1 MDADGMPIILTFYR
15 SIEADDAE
23 WVLQQLQ
30 QDPRADVDVHLNS
43 AGGHVHAALA
53 IFNALKARH
62 TTVYID
68 GIAASAASVIAMS
81 GKRVIAA
88 ENALV
93 MIHDP
98 WTTVTGNSTEMR
110 RHADMLDMHRD
121 ALLLAY
127 SRTGLDRA
135 VLLQMLADET
145 WLTASEALR
154 LGFVDEITEAQAYA
168 AHAPTC
174 FASYIHTP
182 KELLTMPQ
190 PHNQGAR
197 APHSTPAS
205 PDTSSAVQ
213 AAVAAIRARNT
224 EILAIAEPHLG
235 NSEIRAYVDN
245 VIASADM
252 SVSLD
257 QVGRGILAI
266 MGRHSEPLGGYLGVT
281 AGSTASAISHSS
293 AHRSG
298 ADFVT
303 AASDALALRAGI
315 RVARPHPGARDVQG
329 MALSDIMRA
338 SLSRS
343 GRSDGF
349 GANNRSDLVRAA
361 MSTSDFPAILE
372 NTLGK
377 ALRAGYE
384 AEPAT
389 YESWTRRVLVPD
401 FKQQSRVLLGS
412 APQLLPVP
420 EGGEYA
426 LGSMEDDKSVPYSV
440 KKFGRLVQLTWE
452 ALVNDD
458 LGAFL
463 RITQAMGQA
472 AARAEGDAV
481 YSTFADNAGAGTTMQ
496 DSRPL
501 FHADHKNL
509 AKAFP
514 DITADALAAARVLL
528 RRQIAMGGGAL
539 NLPPRFL
546 LVAPEHEQAAEI
558 LLAAAARSLT
568 QGDSSTLIPAW
579 LAQLQLIVE
588 ARLPANA
595 FYVLTSPDAV
605 DTLER
610 AHLEE
615 DNGPRITEDEGFK
628 TDARTYKVRHVFA
641 ARWLDWRGAAK
652 VPLS

>member
-1 MDADGMPIILTFYR
+1 MPILLTLY
-15 SIEADDAE
+15 STIEPDLAE
-23 WVLQQLQ
+23 YVLAELQ
-30 QDPRADVDVHLNS
+30 RDKSAAVEVRINS
-43 AGGHVHAALA
+43 AGGSVHAALA
-53 IFNALKARH
+53 IFNALKSRQ

-68 GIAASAASVIAMS
+68 GVAASAASVIAMA
-81 GKRVIAA
+81 GRRVVAA
-88 ENALV
+88 ENALL

-98 WTTVTGNSTEMR
+98 WTTVTGNAAEIR
-110 RHADMLDMHRD
+110 RHADMLDLHRD
-121 ALLLAY
+121 ALVLAY
-127 SRTGLDRA
+127 DRA
-135 VLLQMLADET
+135 GIDRQKLLQMLAAET
-145 WLTASEALR
+145 WLTAAEALR
-154 LGFVDEITEAQAYA
+154 LGFIDEIAEPLAYA
-168 AHAPTC
+168 AHAPSC
-174 FASYIHTP
+174 FASYHHTP
-182 KELLTMPQ
+182 KELLMPQ
-190 PHNQGAR
+190 PQNSGAPAAHTAA
-197 APHSTPAS
+197 APT
-205 PDTSSAVQ
+205 DSAMQ
-213 AAVAAIRARNT
+213 AALAAIRDRNT
-224 EILAIAEPHLG
+224 EILSLAEPHMA
-235 NSEIRAYVDN
+235 NDEIRAYVN
-245 VIASADM
+245 GVVAAADM
-252 SVSLD
+252 NVTAAN
-257 QVGRGILAI
+257 VGKHILAL
-266 MGRHSEPLGGYLGVT
+266 MARNAEPLNGYAGVDPT
-281 AGSTASAISHSS
+281 RRSTAA
-293 AHRSG
+293 G
-298 ADFVT
+298 AGDFVS
-303 AASDALALRAGI
+303 AASDALVMRAGVRI
-315 RVARPHPGARDVQG
+315 ESPHPGVREIQG

-343 GRSDGF
+343 GRTDAF
-349 GANNRSDLVRAA
+349 GANTRGDLVRAA

-377 ALRAGYE
+377 ALRAGYA

-389 YESWTRRVLVPD
+389 YETWTRRVLVPD

-412 APQLLPVP
+412 APALLPVP

-426 LGSMEDDKSVPYSV
+426 LGSMDEDKSVPYSV

-481 YSTFADNAGAGTTMQ
+481 YATFADNAANGTTMQ
-496 DSRPL
+496 DGLPL

-509 AKAFP
+509 AASFTG
-514 DITADALAAARVLL
+514 ITADSLAAARVLL
-528 RRQIAMGGGAL
+528 RRQVAVGGGAL
-539 NLPPRFL
+539 NLPPRYL

-558 LLAAAARSLT
+558 LLAAAARSLS
-568 QGDSSTLIPAW
+568 QGEGNTLIPAW

-641 ARWLDWRGAAK
+641 ARWLDWRGGVK
-652 VPLS
+652 VPLAPAP

>member
-1 MDADGMPIILTFYR
+1 MPIILTFYR

-30 QDPRADVDVHLNS
+30 QDPRADVDIHINS

-53 IFNALKARH
+53 IFNALKARQ
-62 TTVYID
+62 TRVYID
-68 GIAASAASVIAMS
+68 GIAASAASVIAMA

-127 SRTGLDRA
+127 SRTGQDRA
-135 VLLQMLADET
+135 VLLQMLAEET

-174 FASYIHTP
+174 FASYTRTP
-182 KELLTMPQ
+182 KELLAMPQ
-190 PHNQGAR
+190 PHNHGAR
-197 APHSTPAS
+197 APHSTS
-205 PDTSSAVQ
+205 PSSDSSTAVQ
-213 AAVAAIRARNT
+213 AAVAAIRERNT

-235 NSEIRAYVDN
+235 NSEIRAYVDS

-266 MGRHSEPLGGYLGVT
+266 MGRHCEPLGGYLGVA
-281 AGSTASAISHSS
+281 AGSTASAISNSS

-298 ADFVT
+298 TDFVN

-315 RVARPHPGARDVQG
+315 RLAKPHPGARDVQG

-349 GANNRSDLVRAA
+349 GANTRGDLVRAA

-389 YESWTRRVLVPD
+389 YETWTRRVLVPD

-481 YSTFADNAGAGTTMQ
+481 YATFADNAAAGTTMQ

-501 FHADHKNL
+501 FHAEHKNL
-509 AKAFP
+509 ATAFSG
-514 DITADALAAARVLL
+514 ITADALAAARILL
-528 RRQIAMGGGAL
+528 RRQIAVGGGAL

-558 LLAAAARSLT
+558 LLAAAARSLS
-568 QGDSSTLIPAW
+568 QGESNTLIPAW

-588 ARLPANA
+588 ARLPASA

-641 ARWLDWRGAAK
+641 ARWLDWRGVAK
-652 VPLS
+652 VPLT

>member
-1 MDADGMPIILTFYR
+1 MPIILTFYSDIR
-15 SIEADDAE
+15 TDDAE
-23 WVLQQLQ
+23 WVLQELQ
-30 QDPRADVDVHLNS
+30 RDPAATVEVRINS
-43 AGGHVHAALA
+43 AGGSVHAALA
-53 IFNALKARH
+53 IFNALKSRQA
-62 TTVYID
+62 TVHID
-68 GIAASAASVIAMS
+68 GVAASAASVIAMA
-81 GKRVIAA
+81 GRRVIAA
-88 ENALV
+88 ENALL

-98 WTTVTGNSTEMR
+98 WTTVTGNAAEIR
-110 RHADMLDMHRD
+110 RHADMLDLHRD

-127 SRTGLDRA
+127 DRTGIDRPK
-135 VLLQMLADET
+135 LLQMLAAET
-145 WLTASEALR
+145 WLTAADALR
-154 LGFVDEITEAQAYA
+154 LGFVDEIAEPLAYA
-168 AHAPTC
+168 AHAPSC
-174 FASYIHTP
+174 FASYQHTP
-182 KELLTMPQ
+182 KELLMPQ
-190 PHNQGAR
+190 PQNNGAP
-197 APHSTPAS
+197 APHAAAAPTG
-205 PDTSSAVQ
+205 SAMQ
-213 AAVAAIRARNT
+213 AALAAIRDRNT
-224 EILAIAEPHLG
+224 EILAMAEPHMG
-235 NSEIRAYVDN
+235 NAEICAYVN
-245 VIASADM
+245 GVVAAADM
-252 SVSLD
+252 NVTPAN
-257 QVGRGILAI
+257 VGKHILAL
-266 MGRHSEPLGGYLGVT
+266 MGRNAEPLNGYAGVDPT
-281 AGSTASAISHSS
+281 RRSTSAGA
-293 AHRSG
+293 G
-298 ADFVT
+298 DFVS
-303 AASDALALRAGI
+303 AASDALVIRAGVRI
-315 RVARPHPGARDVQG
+315 ESPHPGVREIQG

-343 GRSDGF
+343 GRADAF
-349 GANNRSDLVRAA
+349 GANTRGDLVRAA

-377 ALRAGYE
+377 ALRAGYA

-389 YESWTRRVLVPD
+389 YENWTRRVLVPD

-412 APQLLPVP
+412 APELLLVP

-426 LGSMEDDKSVPYSV
+426 FGRMDEDKSVPYSV

-481 YSTFADNAGAGTTMQ
+481 YATFADNAAAGTTMQ
-496 DSRPL
+496 DGRPL

-509 AKAFP
+509 ATSFNG
-514 DITADALAAARVLL
+514 ITADALAAARVLL
-528 RRQIAMGGGAL
+528 RRQVAVGGGAL
-539 NLPPRFL
+539 NLPPRYL

-558 LLAAAARSLT
+558 LLAAAARSLS
-568 QGDSSTLIPAW
+568 QGESNTLIPGW

-595 FYVLTSPDAV
+595 FYLLTSPDAV

-641 ARWLDWRGAAK
+641 ARWLDWRGAVK
-652 VPLS
+652 VPLAPVP

>member
-1 MDADGMPIILTFYR
+1 MPIILTFYR

-53 IFNALKARH
+53 IFNALKARQ

-145 WLTASEALR
+145 WLTAGEALR

-197 APHSTPAS
+197 ASHSTPAS

-235 NSEIRAYVDN
+235 NGEIRAYVDN
-245 VIASADM
+245 VLASADM

-266 MGRHSEPLGGYLGVT
+266 MGRHSEPLGGYLGVA
-281 AGSTASAISHSS
+281 AGSTASAVTNSS

-298 ADFVT
+298 ADFVN

-315 RVARPHPGARDVQG
+315 RVAKPHPGARDVQG

-349 GANNRSDLVRAA
+349 GANTRGDLVRAA

-384 AEPAT
+384 TEPAT
-389 YESWTRRVLVPD
+389 YETWTRRVLVPD

-481 YSTFADNAGAGTTMQ
+481 YATFADNAGAGTTMQ
-496 DSRPL
+496 DSHPL
-501 FHADHKNL
+501 FHAEHKNL
-509 AKAFP
+509 TTAFSG
-514 DITADALAAARVLL
+514 ITADALAAARVLL
-528 RRQIAMGGGAL
+528 RRQIAVGGGAL

-558 LLAAAARSLT
+558 LLAAAARNLS
-568 QGDSSTLIPAW
+568 QGDTNTLIPAW
-579 LAQLQLIVE
+579 LAQLQLVIE
-588 ARLPANA
+588 ARLPANG
-595 FYVLTSPDAV
+595 FYVLTSHEAV

-610 AHLEE
+610 AHLDE

-641 ARWLDWRGAAK
+641 ARWLDWRGAVK